1 MRKSCNRLKRLVRIV
16 NSKSCHIEK
25 KNANFMRTYIHGSE
39 SFQFVTLNSI
49 TPYQSI
55 YTKSQIVCPI
65 SNLIFIWPNADSN
78 NNT

>member
-1 MRKSCNRLKRLVRIV
+1 
-16 NSKSCHIEK
+16 
-25 KNANFMRTYIHGSE
+25 MRTYIHGSE